1 MTEEISVFISA
12 DMEGVAAVVDR
23 KEVKKGNSEYDK
35 ACELMTEEVNAA
47 VEGAREAGADK
58 ILVKD
63 AHASARNIIPGK
75 LHSEAEL
82 FRGWSGRPG
91 GMIDGLNEDFDLAV
105 FTGYHAG
112 AGSDDVV
119 LSHNF
124 SGRFS
129 RITINNNMMNEAI
142 FNALYAGYHGV
153 PIGFISGDEKAC
165 QQTRNHI
172 KDIETAVI
180 KYGSGEGV
188 VSLSPLKARKKIKA
202 GVEKAVEKYDEF
214 TPLEFNSP
222 YNLVANFTK
231 RKYAIEAGNYPG
243 ASKVDIK
250 KVKFS
255 CDDVEELMTFIHFVK

>member
-1 MTEEISVFISA
+1 MTEGISVFISA

-47 VEGAREAGADK
+47 VEGALNAGADN

-63 AHASARNIIPGK
+63 AHASARNIIPDK
-75 LHSEAEL
+75 LHKEVEL

-91 GMIDGLNEDFDLAV
+91 GMIDGLNKEFDLAA

-112 AGSDDVV
+112 AGSDEAV

-124 SGRFS
+124 SGKFS
-129 RITINNNMMNEAI
+129 KITVNNIVMSEAL
-142 FNALYAGYHGV
+142 FNALYAGCYDV
-153 PIGFISGDEKAC
+153 PVGFISGDDETC
-165 QQTRNHI
+165 RQTENHI
-172 KDIETAVI
+172 KEMETAIV
-180 KYGSGEGV
+180 KYGEGEGV
-188 VSLSPLKARKKIKA
+188 RTLSPARAREKIKQ
-202 GVEKAVEKYDEF
+202 GMGEAVEKHKKL
-214 TPLEFNSP
+214 TPFKLSSP
-222 YNLVANFTK
+222 YDLTAAFTK
-231 RKYAIEAGNYPG
+231 RRHAVSAGNYPG
-243 ASKVDIK
+243 ASRVDIK